1 MRLRSHAFVGIQGQ
15 LWSETVR
22 TSEQLDYMV
31 FPRMMA
37 VAERAWHEADW
48 ETETDETARAH
59 MKLQEYDQ
67 FANTLGHKE
76 LSRLGEIDVA
86 YRVPPPGAK

>member
-1 MRLRSHAFVGIQGQ
+1 MQGQ

-22 TSEQLDYMV
+22 TSDQLDYMV
-31 FPRMMA
+31 FPRMLA

-48 ETETDETARAH
+48 ESEEPGEQRDSLR
-59 MKLQEYDQ
+59 LQDWEK

-76 LSRLGEIDVA
+76 LARLDQLGVA
-86 YRVPPPGAK
+86 YHLPPPGAR